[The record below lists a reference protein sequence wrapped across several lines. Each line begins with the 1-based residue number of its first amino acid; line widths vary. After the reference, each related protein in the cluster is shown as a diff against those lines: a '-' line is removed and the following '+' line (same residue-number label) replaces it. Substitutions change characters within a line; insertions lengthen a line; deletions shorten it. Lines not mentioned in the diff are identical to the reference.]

1 MRYSPKND
9 YFRRRNII
17 CFQMQPNFKIKDWVN
32 DLQKKGKLFFSLEDV
47 GMANPDI
54 LPTGVSSALKRLSTK
69 GSITSVWK
77 GYYVIVPL
85 SYAVNGI
92 LPPIMYIDSLMQEL
106 QRKYYIGLLNA
117 AAFYGA
123 SHQQPQ
129 AFSVFIQ
136 RPTLRDSQKK
146 KINIQFICRNKFP
159 SEDLLQ
165 KHKTQTGF
173 VTISNAIL
181 TAADIIQ
188 YEKEIG
194 GLNRAC
200 TVLNDL
206 VEVLDF
212 KNLSSTFFEFVS
224 VSTIQRLGY
233 LLEQVIENVDLAN
246 ILFEKAIEAG
256 CNFQPIALKNR
267 KSTENCIQDKKWK
280 IIINTEIEIDD

>member
-1 MRYSPKND
+1 MRYGPKND

-17 CFQMQPNFKIKDWVN
+17 YYQMQPNFKIKDWVN

-47 GMANPDI
+47 GIANPDI

-92 LPPIMYIDSLMQEL
+92 LPPIMYIDSLMHEL

-123 SHQQPQ
+123 SQQQPQ

-165 KHKTQTGF
+165 KHKTQTGY

-233 LLEQVIENVDLAN
+233 LLEQVIEKVDLAN

>member
-1 MRYSPKND
+1 MR
-9 YFRRRNII
+9 
-17 CFQMQPNFKIKDWVN
+17 PNFKIKDWVN
-32 DLQKKGKLFFSLEDV
+32 DLQKKGKLFFSLDEASI
-47 GMANPDI
+47 ANPDL
-54 LPTGVSSALKRLSTK
+54 LPTGVNSALKRLSSK

-77 GYYVIVPL
+77 GYYVIVPI
-85 SYAVNGI
+85 SYSMNGI
-92 LPPIMYIDSLMQEL
+92 LPPIMYIDSLMQAL

-123 SHQQPQ
+123 AHQQPQ

-136 RPTLRDSQKK
+136 RPTLRDSRKK
-146 KINIQFICRNKFP
+146 KINLQFICRNKIP

-165 KHKTQTGF
+165 KHKTQTGY

-200 TVLNDL
+200 TVLNDM
-206 VEVLDF
+206 VEMLDF
-212 KNLSSTFFEFVS
+212 TNLPSTFFEFVS

-233 LLEQVIENVDLAN
+233 LLEQVIEQQDLAN
-246 ILFEKAIEAG
+246 VLFEKAQEAG

-280 IIINTEIEIDD
+280 VIVNTEIEIDD